1 MTTLPMTT
9 PAALSCARAQWP
21 DAIAVHDAQW
31 DTPVELTWTALAEQ
45 VEAFAGAL
53 VALGVEPGDRVAIWA
68 PNSYHW
74 PIATLGT
81 HCAGAVLVP
90 LNTRYTV
97 SEAQDIVDRS
107 GALVIVAA
115 GEFAGVDRLTEVLDS
130 PIAEHR
136 TVIGIPLSSSGE
148 DVVAT
153 AERDV
158 TPAEPDVTPAEPDVT
173 PAEPRRS
180 LTWQRFL
187 DSATPESTG
196 LARRRAERVRPYD
209 LSDILFTSGTTGAP
223 KGVLAEHR
231 HTVAGARAWGANGGL
246 GPDDR
251 YLMVN
256 PFFHTFGYKAGIL
269 PCVLFGST
277 MLPLAVYSPSEA
289 MKAVAAQRVT
299 VFPGAPTIFQTI
311 LDDPQRSAYDL
322 SSLRLIVTGAT
333 IVPAVLIE
341 RLQTELGVDTVI
353 TAYGQTETSG
363 FITTCTADDDAVTVA
378 TTCGRAFDGM
388 EVRLGDD
395 GEVLTRGAMVMRGYL
410 NDAKAT
416 AETIDADGWLHTGD
430 VGRLDARGNLT
441 ITDRLK
447 DMYICGGFNV
457 YPAEVEQVVTRV
469 PGVTEAAVVGV
480 PDDRLGEVGRA
491 YVTTLP
497 GAGVTEHDILAF
509 AAEHLANFKLP
520 RSVVVVDAF
529 PRNASG
535 KILKRELR

>member
-31 DTPVELTWTALAEQ
+31 GTPVELTWTALAEQ

-148 DVVAT
+148 DVVAAT
-153 AERDV
+153 ERDV
-158 TPAEPDVTPAEPDVT
+158 TA
-173 PAEPRRS
+173 AEPRRS

-187 DSATPESTG
+187 ASATPESTE
-196 LARRRAERVRPYD
+196 LARRRAERVRPDD

-231 HTVAGARAWGANGGL
+231 HTVAGARAWGTNGGL

-311 LDDPQRSAYDL
+311 LDDPRRSAYDL

-333 IVPAVLIE
+333 IVPVVLIE

-410 NDAKAT
+410 DDAKAT